1 MASLR
6 ARAAVRACTPSM
18 AKRWIVRT
26 NKHNSWLMQPSCGVR
41 CAVVQAVSADRTD
54 AQSCADALHNNDQT
68 LVRSRLRYAGTA
80 PDGAE
85 MTSMQHR

>member
-6 ARAAVRACTPSM
+6 QGCCASCTPSM

-54 AQSCADALHNNDQT
+54 RIVCRRATQQRPDAREIQT
-68 LVRSRLRYAGTA
+68 
-80 PDGAE
+80 
-85 MTSMQHR
+85 